1 MKNKKLLYVLIP
13 SVIILWGVII
23 YKVLSGAAYE
33 DTIMTDVTSGN
44 SIAISAADTFFTIK
58 ADYADPFLKKY
69 VPRNT
74 SSNTELSGETRRP
87 VPAAPPPRP
96 VNWPEITYAG
106 KIENNSSKTG
116 TYLISVNRQNYLMG
130 INNEAAGITLA
141 KAWDDSVV
149 VSMLGQVK
157 TIYRLR

>member
-1 MKNKKLLYVLIP
+1 MKNKKLLYILIP

-23 YKVLSGAAYE
+23 YKVLSRTAYE
-33 DTIMTDVTSGN
+33 DTIMSGTRSGN
-44 SIAISAADTFFTIK
+44 SFATAAADTFFTIK
-58 ADYADPFLKKY
+58 ADYPDPFLKKY
-69 VPRNT
+69 VPQST
-74 SSNTELSGETRRP
+74 ASNTEQSGETRRQ
-87 VPAAPPPRP
+87 VTAAPLPKP

-130 INNEAAGITLA
+130 INDETAGITLA